1 MESDRT
7 ALLRKIVEQKT
18 SGSQELFQFFGTS
31 STILA
36 EAQPESDF
44 DLGQAFETLF
54 LAAQM
59 MVDVLLDKFGYY
71 FEEKFGTEFL
81 DQFECNIFQLTMEDL
96 SDLDAFLVEMTAP
109 FLEREKSKLISRNA
123 SFLVQKM
130 PNLWHTLHFMDPLE
144 LPTLE
149 YVSPEFT
156 RYFGWNIC
164 EIQSMSLS
172 VIPMIDMSEIFAG
185 FMHTASSELRAM
197 LKPWDVPLQP
207 IESPIRHITCMN
219 GSSLRC
225 KMFTTFIRDPTSR
238 ALYMLVEVL
247 PDPKN

>member
-172 VIPMIDMSEIFAG
+172 VIPMIDMVCRVQ
-185 FMHTASSELRAM
+185 HTDLPRSGDGAM
-197 LKPWDVPLQP
+197 LMDLVDWINRVKYLLGLCIQHRANCV
-207 IESPIRHITCMN
+207 
-219 GSSLRC
+219 RC
-225 KMFTTFIRDPTSR
+225 
-238 ALYMLVEVL
+238 
-247 PDPKN
+247 